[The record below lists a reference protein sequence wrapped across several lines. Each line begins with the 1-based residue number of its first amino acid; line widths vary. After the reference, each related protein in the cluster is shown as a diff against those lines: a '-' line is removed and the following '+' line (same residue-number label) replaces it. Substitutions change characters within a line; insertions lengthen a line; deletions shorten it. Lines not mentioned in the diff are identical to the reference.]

1 MDTLMEK
8 ISSFVEPLAEWVHKM
23 TFLNAMAEAL
33 QVLLPITV
41 IGSFACLFAFI
52 DVGGWQAFLGANPM
66 ILMVF
71 MNAQSWTLSII
82 AFYTVLVLP
91 YLYATRRT
99 SIRLLIENG

>member
-52 DVGGWQAFLGANPM
+52 DVGGWQAFLGANP
-66 ILMVF
+66 IYTGCDR
-71 MNAQSWTLSII
+71 SDRRITLADPTI
-82 AFYTVLVLP
+82 
-91 YLYATRRT
+91 
-99 SIRLLIENG
+99 

>member
-41 IGSFACLFAFI
+41 IGREVPPPTVCSRLSTSA
-52 DVGGWQAFLGANPM
+52 GG
-66 ILMVF
+66 
-71 MNAQSWTLSII
+71 
-82 AFYTVLVLP
+82 
-91 YLYATRRT
+91 RRF
-99 SIRLLIENG
+99 

>member
-52 DVGGWQAFLGANPM
+52 DVAGGRHF
-66 ILMVF
+66 
-71 MNAQSWTLSII
+71 
-82 AFYTVLVLP
+82 
-91 YLYATRRT
+91 
-99 SIRLLIENG
+99 